1 MDQIKYLQTIIFVYA
16 HKFKNKSNK
25 SAIFAHLK
33 FYELPILLEW
43 EITIVN
49 TMLNLIFL
57 FDFYNNWARSLN
69 FIDNITEV
77 YRN

>member
-1 MDQIKYLQTIIFVYA
+1 MIFVDA

-49 TMLNLIFL
+49 TVLNLISL
-57 FDFYNNWARSLN
+57 FDFYNSL
-69 FIDNITEV
+69 I
-77 YRN
+77 